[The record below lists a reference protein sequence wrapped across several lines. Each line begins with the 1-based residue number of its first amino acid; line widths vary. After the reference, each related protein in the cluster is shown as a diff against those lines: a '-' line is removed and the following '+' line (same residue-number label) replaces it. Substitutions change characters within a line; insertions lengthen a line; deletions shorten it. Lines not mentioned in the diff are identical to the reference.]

1 MTQHVAEQA
10 PQPRTRRAGPDDA
23 LVVAA
28 LTLQCARHRG
38 APAEP
43 GFLDR
48 FASAWLATVPEHPVW
63 LAECSGEHAGYLLST
78 RHRPLPWPGDRG
90 SGGSLMVE
98 QFFVRPEFRSLRI
111 GELLLTAARDWARA
125 EGLSALQMRPG
136 RHTRSLCE
144 RVGLADTGDLMEL
157 RLGAGGPG
165 T

>member
-1 MTQHVAEQA
+1 VTQQVAEQA
-10 PQPRTRRAGPDDA
+10 PQPRVRRAVPDDA

-38 APAEP
+38 TPAEP

-48 FASAWLATVPEHPVW
+48 FASAWLATGPDHPVW
-63 LAECSGEHAGYLLST
+63 VAECGGEHAGYLLTS

-90 SGGSLMVE
+90 GGGSLMVE
-98 QFFVRPEFRSLRI
+98 QFFVRPQFRNLKI

-157 RLGAGGPG
+157 RLGDHQ
-165 T
+165 